1 MAPIQRQILDA
12 LAQGGEMSMTDL
24 LSELRQKS
32 NTAST
37 AVKAAVLPLIIGHR
51 VEMTDEMNLRLPE
64 QK

>member
-1 MAPIQRQILDA
+1 MAPIRRQILDA

-32 NTAST
+32 NTAPT
-37 AVKAAVLPLIIGHR
+37 AVKAAVLPLIIGNR
-51 VEMTDEMNLRLPE
+51 VQMTDEMNLRLPE